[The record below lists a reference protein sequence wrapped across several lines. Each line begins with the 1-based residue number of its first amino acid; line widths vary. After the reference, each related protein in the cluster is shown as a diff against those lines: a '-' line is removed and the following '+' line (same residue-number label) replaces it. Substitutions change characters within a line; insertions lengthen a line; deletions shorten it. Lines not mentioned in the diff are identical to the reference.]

1 MNQPSR
7 QGMIT
12 KISGPTVVAAGMKGA
27 AIHHRVLVGRLKLP
41 GEVIRLDGERATIQV
56 YEETVGL
63 SLGEPVEDLGEPL
76 VAELGP
82 GLLSSIFDGV
92 QRPLLA
98 LREQQGDWIGRGA
111 AVAALSRRARW
122 PFTPVAKPGDEVGP
136 GDLLGTVQETARIL
150 HRVMVPP
157 RCAGRIREIRAG
169 AFTVEETIAVLE
181 DGQELTLMQRWPVR
195 QPRPFNARLSPNVPF
210 ITGQR
215 VFDMVFPVAVG
226 GTAIIPGGF
235 GTGKTI
241 AEQSLAR
248 HARADIIVFVGCGE
262 RGNEMTEVLWELP
275 RLTDP
280 QTGRPLMERTI
291 LVINTSNMPVAA
303 REASIFT
310 GMTMAEY
317 YRDMGYQVALMADS
331 TSRWAEA
338 MREISSR
345 LEELP
350 GEEGYP
356 TYLATRLSQF
366 YERGGRVTCL
376 GRPAVSGK
384 EAQTGSVTI
393 VSAISPPGG
402 DFSEPVTQGSMR
414 VAGSLWALDT
424 GLAHRRHFP
433 AIDWKRSY
441 TLYAALVDP
450 WLQQRVAEDWPQLRA
465 WLMRLLQQEEELL
478 EVVQLVGVDAL
489 QEEQRVV
496 LEVSR
501 LIREDYLRQSAFSD
515 VDASCP
521 LEKQYWM
528 LKVLR
533 RFHDVALEAIRRGRS
548 IEELL
553 GHPAVREL
561 PQMKE
566 RPAEGFEAKARS
578 LIEQMEAQK

>member
-1 MNQPSR
+1 MNQPRR
-7 QGMIT
+7 QGIIT
-12 KISGPTVVAAGMKGA
+12 KISGPTVVAAGMGGA
-27 AIHHRVLVGRLKLP
+27 AIYHRALVGRLRLP
-41 GEVIRLDGERATIQV
+41 GEVIRLAGELATIQV

-63 SLGEPVEDLGEPL
+63 SLGEPVDDLGEPL
-76 VAELGP
+76 MAELGP

-98 LREQQGDWIGRGA
+98 LREQQGDWIARGA
-111 AVAALSRRARW
+111 TVTALSRSARW
-122 PFTPVAKPGDEVGP
+122 RFTPVAKPGDDVGP

-157 RCAGRIREIRAG
+157 RRAGRIREIRAG
-169 AFTVEETIAVLE
+169 AFTVEEIIVVLE

-195 QPRPFNARLSPNVPF
+195 QPRPFKARLSPNVPF

-215 VFDMVFPVAVG
+215 VFDMVFPIAVG

-241 AEQSLAR
+241 TEQSLAR
-248 HARADIIVFVGCGE
+248 HARADIIIFVGCGE
-262 RGNEMTEVLWELP
+262 RGNEMAEVLSELP

-376 GRPAVSGK
+376 GEGELA
-384 EAQTGSVTI
+384 GSVTI

-402 DFSEPVTQGSMR
+402 DFSEPVTQSSMR
-414 VAGSLWALDT
+414 VAGALWALDT

-441 TLYAALVDP
+441 TLYTALVDP
-450 WLQQRVAEDWPQLRA
+450 WFQQRVAEDWPQLRA
-465 WLMRLLQQEEELL
+465 WLMRLLQQEEELM
-478 EVVQLVGVDAL
+478 EMVQLVGVDAL

-501 LIREDYLRQSAFSD
+501 LIREDYLRQSAFSG

-548 IEELL
+548 IEEVL
-553 GHPAVREL
+553 GHPVVREL

-566 RPAEGFEAKARS
+566 RPRRR
-578 LIEQMEAQK
+578 L